1 MASGISTA
9 SVRERIQNGEDV
21 FYLHFRF
28 SIGHGSELPKVHMKV
43 EERGWQKLP
52 DFESTFVFFGSDPPK
67 FCDILKE
74 FSYENHVCRYMTGT
88 LSECD
93 VLEGTGSAPAKNER
107 KSLTPGSTPG
117 LLKYYKK
124 VEKASETLDKTS
136 ETLGSLDLEQDEQDE
151 DDDEA

>member
-9 SVRERIQNGEDV
+9 SVRERIQNREVV

-28 SIGHGSELPKVHMKV
+28 SVGHKSSELQKLHMKV

-52 DFESTFVFFGSDPPK
+52 DFENTFVFFGSDGPPK

-93 VLEGTGSAPAKNER
+93 VLEGTGSAPAKNEQ
-107 KSLTPGSTPG
+107 KSLSQGST
-117 LLKYYKK
+117 LFDYYK
-124 VEKASETLDKTS
+124 VEKAS

-151 DDDEA
+151 EDDGA